1 VDRRRLATYDLG
13 PFYVWANDTES
24 GDPQDAVYLPF
35 SIRDTQRGRK
45 DLLIL
50 QIRSNDTDRTPDN
63 SWTQI
68 ENQWGLENV
77 NNLGQFSYFSLYW
90 RRWEAGDPESFV
102 IDNFNGPAG
111 DFAHITIIRNVVA
124 DGNPFYNASTS
135 DGTGTNLTAPTITT
149 QKAQDMVI
157 DVAMTYGGS
166 DFARTGSELVF
177 VPTDQGIG
185 FLNPRGMY
193 HSFGWAETP
202 KAQGAREIS
211 WSGNSTWRRWS
222 AAVKKADPMSAY
234 PMPNYLFN
242 PQPDG
247 WTSFIPPYMKG
258 DIVMTFSTFNT
269 PPSVPGW
276 TFTNAGTLAGSP
288 LYFGVW
294 DVPSNFAELDSAY
307 FTLDFAQGLP
317 VIPVSVKNATKSLQ
331 TLGTTI
337 GDSDTPTGTGGS
349 ATDTELVVD
358 LLHYVDP
365 TFSAIET
372 DATNATLDSYSL
384 FYSPYFGANA
394 AAGWK
399 IGGGSFSPS
408 TFTLAWPADWAVH
421 TVKLSKRK

>member
-1 VDRRRLATYDLG
+1 VDRRRFAYDLG

-35 SIRDTQRGRK
+35 LGLDIQRGRK

-50 QIRSNDTDRTPDN
+50 HIRSQFNNRTPDG

-68 ENQWGLENV
+68 NSTFVADNA
-77 NNLGQFSYFSLYW
+77 YHRLYW
-90 RRWEAGDPESFV
+90 RRWEPGDPESFT
-102 IDNFNGPAG
+102 ISNLDSTLN
-111 DFAHITIIRNVVA
+111 DFAHITIIRNVIA
-124 DGNPFYNASTS
+124 DGNPFYNASNSSGFGSSFVSPDIETE
-135 DGTGTNLTAPTITT
+135 A
-149 QKAQDMVI
+149 KQDMVI
-157 DVAMTYGGS
+157 DIAMLSFPPFPVNFT
-166 DFARTGSELVF
+166 RTGSDLVF

-193 HSFGWAETP
+193 HSFGWAKDP
-202 KAQGAREIS
+202 GDQGTRTIS
-211 WSGNSTWRRWS
+211 WDTTADWQRWS
-222 AAVKKADPMSAY
+222 AAVRKADPMSAY

-242 PQPDG
+242 PQPDD
-247 WTSFIPPYMKG
+247 WTLFIPPYMKG

-276 TFTNAGTLAGSP
+276 TFTNVGTLDGSD

-317 VIPVSVKNATKSLQ
+317 VIPVSVKNATKSLK
-331 TLGTTI
+331 TLGTTT
-337 GDSDTPTGTGGS
+337 GASTSPTGTGGS

-365 TFSAIET
+365 SFQTIET
-372 DATNATLDSYSL
+372 FATNNTLDGYSF
-384 FYSPYFGANA
+384 FYNPYFGANA

-399 IGGGSFSPS
+399 IGGGSFSGS
-408 TFTLAWPADWAVH
+408 QFGLSQFTDWAVH